1 MVFKS
6 CLDFAALL
14 VENNYRHINQ
24 ITLFTLFTIG
34 AMEPPCLFRIIYNI
48 KIQPLTY
55 DDTFQ
60 YVGSGIAKFMRLAP
74 SQIGNK
80 TPASTSKTLSPMRAV
95 PVPSR
100 I

>member
-1 MVFKS
+1 MG
-6 CLDFAALL
+6 
-14 VENNYRHINQ
+14 NNYRHINQ
-24 ITLFTLFTIG
+24 ITLFTIG
-34 AMEPPCLFRIIYNI
+34 AMEPPCLFRIIDNI

-60 YVGSGIAKFMRLAP
+60 YVGSGIAKVMRLAP

>member
-14 VENNYRHINQ
+14 AENNHRHVNQ
-24 ITLFTLFTIG
+24 ITLFTIG
-34 AMEPPCLFRIIYNI
+34 AMEPPCLFRIIDNI

-60 YVGSGIAKFMRLAP
+60 YVGSGIAKLMRPAP
-74 SQIGNK
+74 DG
-80 TPASTSKTLSPMRAV
+80 
-95 PVPSR
+95 
-100 I
+100 